1 MLCELVVL
9 LYLRYTPPLT
19 FAEVDVLDALPGLVQ
34 RRVWESAEGLGLTFL
49 GERLVDAGDRYDY
62 SPGFG
67 ETRDGFAECVEML
80 KRRAKRDPFPAPI
93 DPFGPPLP
101 CN

>member
-19 FAEVDVLDALPGLVQ
+19 FAEVDVLDALPALVQ
-34 RRVWESAEGLGLTFL
+34 RRVWESAEDLGLTFL
-49 GERLVDAGDRYDY
+49 GERLVQQGDRYDY

-67 ETRDGFAECVEML
+67 EWRDAFSEVVSML
-80 KRRAKRDPFPAPI
+80 KRRAKGNPFPFPI
-93 DPFGPPLP
+93 DPFGPPITP
-101 CN
+101 